1 MSIGR
6 KVVLQEQVCILQQI
20 QLSLQGLLNTSP
32 LLCDDFEISC
42 YLSIGRFLI
51 PINFF
56 YISFNKLL
64 INNRKV
70 KRYKEEGIERDNIL
84 YIGLSLYRGKSC
96 LCFIYRVLHV
106 CISYIWE
113 LFVYRKIVYH
123 SFLQKAISLQRVLD
137 TNSVLG
143 GFSVSVLEKIVIL
156 SIGGIVYIE
165 GK

>member
-1 MSIGR
+1 MISIGR
-6 KVVLQEQVCILQQI
+6 KVVSQEQVFYLQGI
-20 QLSLQGLLNTSP
+20 YVSLQGLLNTSP

-96 LCFIYRVLHV
+96 LCFPYSKCCMCV
-106 CISYIWE
+106 SYI
-113 LFVYRKIVYH
+113 YGNY
-123 SFLQKAISLQRVLD
+123 
-137 TNSVLG
+137 
-143 GFSVSVLEKIVIL
+143 L
-156 SIGGIVYIE
+156 SIGRQYIILFYRKLYLYRE
-165 GK
+165 FWILILYEMVFLRHF

>member
-6 KVVLQEQVCILQQI
+6 KVVLYEQVFYLQQI

-56 YISFNKLL
+56 YINFNKLL

-84 YIGLSLYRGKSC
+84 YIGLSLYRGKVVFALSIVSVACVYPIHMGIIC
-96 LCFIYRVLHV
+96 LQEDSISFFFIE
-106 CISYIWE
+106 SYISIEGFGYKFCIRWV
-113 LFVYRKIVYH
+113 FCVSFGKDCYIVYRRN
-123 SFLQKAISLQRVLD
+123 SLYR
-137 TNSVLG
+137 G
-143 GFSVSVLEKIVIL
+143 
-156 SIGGIVYIE
+156 
-165 GK
+165 